1 MKYGRIFQ
9 GLNAMS
15 NAATKPIPL
24 VENSRPPLVSEDEIL
39 DWDVPPIDASF
50 PSDTIRVRVRDVE
63 AEAMLDI

>member
-1 MKYGRIFQ
+1 
-9 GLNAMS
+9 MS
-15 NAATKPIPL
+15 NAAAKPTSL
-24 VENSRPPLVSEDEIL
+24 AETSRPSLVHEDEIL